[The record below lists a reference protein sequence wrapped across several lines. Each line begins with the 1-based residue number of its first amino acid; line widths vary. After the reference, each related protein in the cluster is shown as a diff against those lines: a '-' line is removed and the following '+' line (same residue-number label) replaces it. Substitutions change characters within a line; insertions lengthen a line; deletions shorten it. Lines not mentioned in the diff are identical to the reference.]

1 MHNIGRFRIIRR
13 PAFPVISEIYEGF
26 YLGGFPA
33 FVRFDTTLYCPTK
46 LKTMKSGK
54 QDGNS
59 VKYITLIM
67 FSSVIT
73 HSPFTSIVD
82 VTCELPQL
90 HSFGNYLN
98 IPTWD
103 GTAPTLAEIDK
114 AVDWIIAERSA
125 GRGVLIHCWY
135 QFLSVACF

>member
-59 VKYITLIM
+59 VKIQHTDNVF
-67 FSSVIT
+67 FSDNSQ
-73 HSPFTSIVD
+73 P
-82 VTCELPQL
+82 
-90 HSFGNYLN
+90 
-98 IPTWD
+98 
-103 GTAPTLAEIDK
+103 
-114 AVDWIIAERSA
+114 
-125 GRGVLIHCWY
+125 IHQYCRRY
-135 QFLSVACF
+135 M